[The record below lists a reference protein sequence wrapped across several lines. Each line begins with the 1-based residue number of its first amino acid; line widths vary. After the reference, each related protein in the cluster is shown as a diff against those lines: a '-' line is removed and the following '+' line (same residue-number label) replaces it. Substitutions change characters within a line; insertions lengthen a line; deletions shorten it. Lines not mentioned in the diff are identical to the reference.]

1 VSAAEGTGAEGSAQA
16 LVPCR
21 SSFHPVLMGLR
32 PDRLDS
38 RYSNQ
43 GKKMRRDVV
52 LPLVLLFSTACYHA
66 TVDTGLPPSGQE
78 INKPW
83 ASGWIYGLVPP
94 ATINTMAECPH
105 GVSRVETQQSF
116 VNQLVGLLTLGI
128 YTPMQINVRCAAPG
142 SADAGGGPTLAA
154 DIDRSAPIETQQEV
168 LTEAVRQSH
177 EAGQPLYVTLK

>member
-1 VSAAEGTGAEGSAQA
+1 MGQHQAQ
-16 LVPCR
+16 VPCR
-21 SSFHPVLMGLR
+21 PCIHPVLMDLR
-32 PDRLDS
+32 PKQLVLRFS
-38 RYSNQ
+38 HQ
-43 GKKMRRDVV
+43 GKKMRRVLV

-83 ASGWIYGLVPP
+83 ASGWILGLVPP

-116 VNQLVGLLTLGI
+116 VNQLVGMLTLGI
-128 YTPMQINVRCAAPG
+128 YTPMQINVRCAAAG
-142 SADAGGGPTLAA
+142 SADAGGGPTFAA
-154 DIDRSAPIETQQEV
+154 DIDRSAPMEEQQEV

-177 EAGQPLYVTLK
+177 EAGQPLYVTVK